1 MAKRTTAF
9 EVTLPPRPPGTPAH
23 QWLYEVLRLGILEG
37 RLRPGAR
44 LPSTRDLARTYKIS
58 RGTAVHAFDHLTS
71 EGYLENRAGSGSY
84 VSRVL
89 PEELLHVSPP
99 RGANSQTL
107 RPGVRRLSDYS
118 RRLRPL
124 PALEPR
130 RTRAFRVNLP
140 AIDLFPIALWAQV
153 TARCLRRASTRLLT
167 GCETI
172 GYQPLREAITHYL
185 ASARG
190 VRCTASQ
197 VIVVSGAQESFDLIA
212 RLFLNPADPV
222 CMEEPGY
229 IGARAAFES
238 YGARIVATHVD
249 AEGMSIPPVR
259 HARLAYVTPGHQ
271 FPLGVTMSLPRRL
284 ALLEWARAS
293 GALILEDDYD
303 SEYRYSGRPVP
314 SLQGLDR
321 DGCVLFCGTFSKVL
335 FPSLRLGYLVVP
347 PDLVEPLAA
356 AKSASTRH
364 APLLDQVV
372 LSDFIAEGHMGRHL
386 RRMREV
392 YSERIA
398 ALVASAKQD
407 LGGLL
412 EVSEIEAGLQTIG
425 WLRQGIGAT
434 AAADAALRRGVEIMP
449 VQFFANQPLERAAV
463 HLGFAAIEVPEIR
476 RGVRQLASAL
486 ESEAKRIK

>member
-1 MAKRTTAF
+1 
-9 EVTLPPRPPGTPAH
+9 
-23 QWLYEVLRLGILEG
+23 
-37 RLRPGAR
+37 
-44 LPSTRDLARTYKIS
+44 
-58 RGTAVHAFDHLTS
+58 VHAFDQLTS
-71 EGYLENRAGSGSY
+71 EGYLENRIGSGSY

-89 PEELLHVSPP
+89 PEELLHVASSF
-99 RGANSQTL
+99 GARSQTP
-107 RPGVRRLSDYS
+107 RPQARHLSDYA
-118 RRLRPL
+118 RRLTPF
-124 PALEPR
+124 PALGPPR
-130 RTRAFRVNLP
+130 ARAFRVNLP
-140 AIDLFPIALWAQV
+140 AIDLFPVALWAQV
-153 TARCLRRASTRLLT
+153 TARCLRRASTRLLM
-167 GCETI
+167 GCDTI

-212 RLFLNPADPV
+212 RLFLTPADQV

-229 IGARAAFES
+229 FGARTAFES
-238 YGARIVATHVD
+238 YGARIVPTRVD
-249 AEGMSIPPVR
+249 AEGMSIPSIR

-284 ALLEWARAS
+284 ALLEWARVS

-321 DGCVLFCGTFSKVL
+321 DGCVLFCGTFSKIL

-347 PDLVEPLAA
+347 PDLVEPIAA
-356 AKSASTRH
+356 AKSVSTRH

-372 LSDFIAEGHMGRHL
+372 LSDFIAEGHMGRHV

-392 YSERIA
+392 YSERLAVLI
-398 ALVASAKQD
+398 ASAKQD

-412 EVSEIEAGLQTIG
+412 EVSGIEAGLQTIG
-425 WLRQGIGAT
+425 WLRQGIGSM
-434 AAADAALRRGVEIMP
+434 AAASAAERHGVEITP
-449 VQFFANQPLERAAV
+449 VQFFANQPLEREAV

-486 ESEAKRIK
+486 ESEAKRVK